1 MFEEC
6 WCNSNAQL
14 LYSAQ
19 EDVRPDQSG
28 AERCQ
33 MSLIPNTAGLDK
45 LSVLDNPEDF
55 IHDYNTKNVG
65 LK

>member
-6 WCNSNAQL
+6 CCNTQRM
-14 LYSAQ
+14 YSAQ
-19 EDVRPDQSG
+19 DTRPDSAG
-28 AERCQ
+28 RCQ
-33 MSLIPNTAGLDK
+33 MSLIPNTVRFDK

>member
-1 MFEEC
+1 MFGVMPG
-6 WCNSNAQL
+6 L
-14 LYSAQ
+14 HTG
-19 EDVRPDQSG
+19 PG
-28 AERCQ
+28 RCQ
-33 MSLIPNTAGLDK
+33 MSLIPNTVGLDK

>member
-1 MFEEC
+1 MFC
-6 WCNSNAQL
+6 LKNVGVML
-14 LYSAQ
+14 MYSVQ
-19 EDVRPDQSG
+19 DVSW
-28 AERCQ
+28 ATRCQ
-33 MSLIPNTAGLDK
+33 MSLIPNTVRFDK